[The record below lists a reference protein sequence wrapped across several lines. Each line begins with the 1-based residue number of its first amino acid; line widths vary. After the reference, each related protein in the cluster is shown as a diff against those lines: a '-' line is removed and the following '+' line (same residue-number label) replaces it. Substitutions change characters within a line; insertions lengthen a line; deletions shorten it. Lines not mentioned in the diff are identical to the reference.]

1 MLIGSEFTAKG
12 KCVISLMLTRLD
24 IINTILFM
32 KYKRNV
38 IQLKTERLKE
48 YDSVCKKMKKKG
60 LESDSDSALEKIND
74 LIGVRAICVYVDAIY
89 RVSDYLKCIEKK
101 CYTDENKIEVRTP
114 ELFRSITIMITDFTK
129 EHPDRTLW
137 RFWIPMMFSVM
148 FQQIYNIADSMIVGK
163 FAGEDALA
171 AVGASYPITIIFM
184 AFAVGMNLGASVVV
198 SRLFGAGDRKGVKRA
213 VTTAF
218 VSSFGLA
225 TILTVFGYFFSSNM
239 MEWIHTPQNIMA
251 DGILY
256 LKIYVFGMIFLMLYN
271 VCTGAF
277 TALGDSKTPLY
288 FLLGSSA
295 GNIVLDLIFVAQ
307 FHWGVAGVAWATFIA
322 QGISAVLA
330 LVTLFFRL
338 RSFAGEEKQLFF
350 DRGYFI
356 QIFAIAVPSILQ
368 QSVLSVGNLFVQDIV
383 NRYGSAVVAGYSG
396 AIKLNTFAINIF
408 MTLGSC
414 LSSYTAQNI
423 GAGKAKRIPLGF
435 RSGLKLSAVA
445 AVPFVVLYVGF
456 SRQMMG
462 LFLNAESG
470 AAITAGMGFLRIV
483 VPWYLM
489 IVIKLMTDGI
499 IRGTGAMTYFV
510 AATVPDLII
519 RILFALIFSK
529 NYGSTGIWMA
539 WPFGW
544 IAATVLTLI
553 FYRKVMRRQLSG
565 MNK

>member
-38 IQLKTERLKE
+38 IQMKTGRLKE

-148 FQQIYNIADSMIVGK
+148 FQQIYNIADSMIAGK

-198 SRLFGAGDRKGVKRA
+198 SRLFGAGDRKGVKCA

-307 FHWGVAGVAWATFIA
+307 FRWGVAGVAWATFIA